1 MDRFEKHFEQV
12 DGIIRHEFVD
22 FIKVNLGSLMF
33 MSCINF
39 IDKGKNFVL
48 KYKECF
54 KLANNN
60 PWNEIRNTA
69 EGK

>member
-22 FIKVNLGSLMF
+22 FIKVNLGSLMC

-39 IDKGKNFVL
+39 IDKGKIFVTL
-48 KYKECF
+48 ETKS
-54 KLANNN
+54 
-60 PWNEIRNTA
+60 EIQQRENR
-69 EGK
+69 